1 MAFLIPFNFRVVTK
15 ECFWQTA
22 LDKTV
27 DDNYI
32 FKKSLDRE
40 NIFGTTCFY
49 FVNSSDG
56 ASENLNKL
64 SLNYLKHAT

>member
-22 LDKTV
+22 LDKPV

-56 ASENLNKL
+56 VSVRKIGKTWINF
-64 SLNYLKHAT
+64 HRII